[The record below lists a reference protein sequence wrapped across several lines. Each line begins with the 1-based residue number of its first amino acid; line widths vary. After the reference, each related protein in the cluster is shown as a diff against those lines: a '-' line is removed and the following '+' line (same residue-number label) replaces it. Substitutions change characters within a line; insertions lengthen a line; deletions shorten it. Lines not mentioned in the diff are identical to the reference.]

1 MRRYVIHHNDVVAL
15 CERFDGGGRHA
26 GGGFTIPVNRFNGVI
41 VA

>member
-15 CERFDGGGRHA
+15 CERFGGGGRHA